1 MSEIR
6 SGSFE
11 TLVASPHT
19 HVALDLHIPSETLL
33 ILFGG
38 IAGGVSMPVFEF
50 FRVTIGYPAKKA
62 FLRDPRRGW
71 YLLGIPG
78 VGDSASAVKTY
89 LDSVIAQAGAT
100 RIVMAGASAG
110 GFAAILFGSWC
121 SAHEV
126 VAFSP
131 QSFVDA
137 ENRNLA
143 GDDRWPEQIAA
154 LHAATNGTTAPL
166 DLRLILP
173 RSARTTRYQIHVS
186 NDDML
191 DLLHAGRLADRG
203 GVEIVTHD
211 RGGHRLVKTLRDRG
225 LLEPLLLNVLSG
237 HSVSDES
244 APTLPGP

>member
-1 MSEIR
+1 MSEVR

-19 HVALDLHIPSETLL
+19 HVALDLHTSSETLL

-50 FRVTIGYPAKKA
+50 FRITAGYPAKKA

-78 VGDSASAVKTY
+78 VGDSALAVKTY
-89 LDSVIAQAGAT
+89 LDAVVAQAGAT
-100 RIVMAGASAG
+100 RIVMAGVSAG
-110 GFAAILFGSWC
+110 GFAALLFGTWC
-121 SAHEV
+121 GADEV
-126 VAFSP
+126 IAFSP

-137 ENRNLA
+137 DNRRLA

-154 LHAATNGTTAPL
+154 LHTAINGTTAPL
-166 DLRLILP
+166 DLRRILP
-173 RSARTTRYQIHVS
+173 KTAAKTRFQVHVS
-186 NDDML
+186 NDDTL
-191 DLLHAGRLADRG
+191 DMLHAGRIADRG
-203 GVEIVTHD
+203 GVEIVTHE

-225 LLEPLLLNVLSG
+225 LLGPLLLSALSG
-237 HSVSDES
+237 HSVSGETGPS
-244 APTLPGP
+244 LPKA